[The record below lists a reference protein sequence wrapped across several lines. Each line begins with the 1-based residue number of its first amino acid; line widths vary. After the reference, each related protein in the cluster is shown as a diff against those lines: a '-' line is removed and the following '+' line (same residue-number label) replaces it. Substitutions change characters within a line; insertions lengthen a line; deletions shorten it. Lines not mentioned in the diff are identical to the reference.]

1 MQAELKTFAVS
12 LATMSAL
19 CYGSLS
25 NPYCNINADIF
36 DANEKTQISQ
46 VYDPNPYY
54 DIILGNNLLHQQ
66 IEIINNFVSAL
77 LENSQDL
84 DPEFSDA
91 VDRNFLELV

>member
-46 VYDPNPYY
+46 VYDPNPY
-54 DIILGNNLLHQQ
+54 
-66 IEIINNFVSAL
+66 
-77 LENSQDL
+77 
-84 DPEFSDA
+84 
-91 VDRNFLELV
+91 